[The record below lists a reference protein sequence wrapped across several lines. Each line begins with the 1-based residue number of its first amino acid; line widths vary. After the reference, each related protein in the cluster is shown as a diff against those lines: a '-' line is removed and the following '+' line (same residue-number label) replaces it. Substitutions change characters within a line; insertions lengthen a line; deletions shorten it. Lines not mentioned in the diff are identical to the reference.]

1 MSLPNSAHVTAIGSA
16 KRNETRITPTAR
28 RDLQKIGD
36 YIALDSRRQ
45 AMRFLIALEQFCA
58 KLLSQPER
66 YPLSPRHVERG
77 IRRAPHRD
85 YLVFYRV
92 RDATVE
98 ILRILH
104 AARDVDT
111 IAESL

>member
-1 MSLPNSAHVTAIGSA
+1 MKLAF
-16 KRNETRITPTAR
+16 TPTAR
-28 RDLQKIGD
+28 RDLQEIGD
-36 YIALDSRRQ
+36 YIARDSRRQ
-45 AMRFLIALEQFCA
+45 AMRFVIALERFCG

-66 YPLSPRHVERG
+66 YPLSPRHAERG
-77 IRRAPHRD
+77 VRRAALRD

-92 RDATVE
+92 RETTVE

-111 IAESL
+111 IVERL